1 VGLSITNAGRR
12 KNCAPQ
18 RRCEAPRNPWL
29 HRLRVCWVEDITY
42 AGCNNPG
49 ERTTYTLLSTFVSFA
64 RSLMWA
70 QIHRVQQAANMIN
83 VIAYAKGTFDMLGDA
98 RTGP

>member
-1 VGLSITNAGRR
+1 
-12 KNCAPQ
+12 
-18 RRCEAPRNPWL
+18 
-29 HRLRVCWVEDITY
+29 
-42 AGCNNPG
+42 
-49 ERTTYTLLSTFVSFA
+49 
-64 RSLMWA
+64 MWA